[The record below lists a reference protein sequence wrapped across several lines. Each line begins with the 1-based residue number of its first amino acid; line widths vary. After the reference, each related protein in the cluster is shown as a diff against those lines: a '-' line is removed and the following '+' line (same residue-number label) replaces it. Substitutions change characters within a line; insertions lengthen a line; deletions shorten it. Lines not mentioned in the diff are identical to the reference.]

1 MQKFS
6 AEIYK
11 IGINSVVDP
20 PDSVLQTLF
29 EAAGRS
35 RGPIPVAGRL
45 NGRDFI
51 QTLVK
56 YAGAWR
62 LYINGPMLK
71 DSGLAVGATAEIE
84 IEFDPRPR
92 SVPIPA
98 RFSQALAGNA
108 AAKLAFDKLT
118 SSRRKEILR
127 YLTSLKTE
135 DALKRNIERL
145 VRNLTT
151 PDSGTPHITLKR
163 GKPRGKAQRKG
174 GL

>member
-11 IGINSVVDP
+11 IGINPVVDP
-20 PDSVLQTLF
+20 PDGVLEPLF

-35 RGPIPVAGRL
+35 RGPIPVTGRL

-62 LYINGPMLK
+62 LYVNGPMLK
-71 DSGLAVGATAEIE
+71 GTGLAVGDTAEIE

-92 SVPIPA
+92 SVPIPT
-98 RFSQALAGNA
+98 RFSRALAGNA
-108 AAKLAFDKLT
+108 AAKKAFDELAPG
-118 SSRRKEILR
+118 RRNEILR
-127 YLTSLKTE
+127 YLASLKTR
-135 DALKRNIERL
+135 DALERNIDRL
-145 VRNLTT
+145 VRNLVT
-151 PDSGTPHITLKR
+151 PDSAAPHVTLQRRIPGT
-163 GKPRGKAQRKG
+163 KAQRKG
-174 GL
+174 GR

>member
-51 QTLVK
+51 QTLVR
-56 YAGAWR
+56 YRGAWR

-71 DSGLAVGATAEIE
+71 DSALAVGDVAEVE
-84 IEFDPRPR
+84 IEFDPRTR
-92 SVPIPA
+92 DVPVPE
-98 RFSQALAGNA
+98 ALATEFR
-108 AAKLAFDKLT
+108 KDSRVKIAFDKL
-118 SSRRKEILR
+118 SPSRQKDILK
-127 YLTSLKTE
+127 YIGSLK
-135 DALKRNIERL
+135 
-145 VRNLTT
+145 
-151 PDSGTPHITLKR
+151 
-163 GKPRGKAQRKG
+163 
-174 GL
+174 

>member
-11 IGINSVVDP
+11 IGINPVVDP
-20 PDSVLQTLF
+20 PDGVLKTLF

-35 RGPIPVAGRL
+35 RGPIPVTGRL

-71 DSGLAVGATAEIE
+71 DSGLAVGDTAEIE
-84 IEFDPRPR
+84 IEFDLRPR
-92 SVPIPA
+92 SVPFPA
-98 RFSQALAGNA
+98 RFLRALAGNA
-108 AAKLAFDKLT
+108 AAKKAFEELAP
-118 SSRRKEILR
+118 SRRKEILR
-127 YLTSLKTE
+127 YLAALKTG
-135 DALKRNIERL
+135 DALERNIERL

-151 PDSGTPHITLKR
+151 PVSAAPHITLKR
-163 GKPRGKAQRKG
+163 RSPGTKAQKKG
-174 GL
+174 GR

>member
-6 AEIYK
+6 AKIYK
-11 IGINSVVDP
+11 IGINPVVDP
-20 PDSVLQTLF
+20 PDGVLESLF
-29 EAAGRS
+29 KAAGRS
-35 RGPIPVAGRL
+35 RGPVPVTGRL
-45 NGRDFI
+45 NGCAFV

-98 RFSQALAGNA
+98 RFSRALAGNA
-108 AAKLAFDKLT
+108 AAKKAFDELAP
-118 SSRRKEILR
+118 SRRKEILR
-127 YLTSLKTE
+127 YLASLKTRE
-135 DALKRNIERL
+135 ALERNVERL
-145 VRNLTT
+145 IRDLTT
-151 PDSGTPHITLKR
+151 PDSEAPHITLKR
-163 GKPRGKAQRKG
+163 SKLRGKAQRKSG
-174 GL
+174 R